1 MPEIETITPY
11 EAGKILH
18 RNAEFVRAGLRE
30 KRFDFGTA
38 IPPQKDGGNWSY
50 IIIKSK
56 FFEYLG
62 VKEKT
67 FFDTN
72 NITYCNYCN
81 NNINNTCYS
90 LCDKN

>member
-62 VKEKT
+62 GKEQ
-67 FFDTN
+67 TN
-72 NITYCNYCN
+72 QNETNQIMNDLIRSTR
-81 NNINNTCYS
+81 
-90 LCDKN
+90 D